1 MQPGSL
7 LICVDDS
14 KWSVWATR
22 TYSCHPVKCE
32 WSHYATYNRIRVYME
47 RRFKETYFK
56 EVLPLFDKER
66 ELTQSIDKSRLITI
80 K

>member
-1 MQPGSL
+1 MQPGSI

-14 KWSVWATR
+14 KWSIWATR
-22 TYSCHPVKCE
+22 TYSCHPVKLE
-32 WSHYATYNRIRVYME
+32 WSHYTTYNRIGVYME
-47 RRFKETYFK
+47 GRFKETCFK
-56 EVLPLFDKER
+56 KVLPLFDKER